1 MLNRHLFTGVKHI
14 RHVNQRF
21 SDRACEFEHRGDAA
35 LHVGRTDPV
44 HAITFDASSGISVR
58 GHRVGVATQ
67 HEPPIAP
74 QLGASNQIV
83 TYSVD
88 AEMSLTTQVRLKQ
101 VDKFTLVVANRC
113 NIDERGRQ
121 QK

>member
-1 MLNRHLFTGVKHI
+1 MP
-14 RHVNQRF
+14 
-21 SDRACEFEHRGDAA
+21 A

-44 HAITFDASSGISVR
+44 HAIAFDASSGISVR

-74 QLGASNQIV
+74 QLGASDQIV

-88 AEMSLTTQVRLKQ
+88 AEMSLDDAGPTQASRQ
-101 VDKFTLVVANRC
+101 VHARC
-113 NIDERGRQ
+113 G
-121 QK
+121 